1 MKIYGAPY
9 ETVTVECR
17 SAKIMVVWI
26 VAASAEACITLLH
39 IALLCSPVFLLLH
52 SGPALECRQNARVII
67 QEQIPALP
75 DINITAVHLWT
86 HRTPGEQ
93 ATNIRKKRWTDLHPH
108 TFTLF
113 MALKGVVHTKM
124 RIVSSFT
131 HTHAIPHSYAFFF
144 MWKL

>member
-67 QEQIPALP
+67 QEQIPAQHYCSAPLDTSDTRRTGHKHQEKKMDRATP
-75 DINITAVHLWT
+75 T
-86 HRTPGEQ
+86 H
-93 ATNIRKKRWTDLHPH
+93 IH
-108 TFTLF
+108 
-113 MALKGVVHTKM
+113 
-124 RIVSSFT
+124 IVYGS
-131 HTHAIPHSYAFFF
+131 
-144 MWKL
+144 